1 MIKPE
6 EVKTRLQEEIQLL
19 ELGLLEESEFRVLSY
34 GVSISEFSAAL
45 WVMAHRLLPDFRIE
59 KIGSTEYRTETLD
72 LPGPDPR
79 DWALGRALDLAKRDG
94 LDLVICRDNSELWC
108 PITRSLLN
116 K

>member
-1 MIKPE
+1 MMKPDE
-6 EVKTRLQEEIQLL
+6 LKTRLQEEIQLL
-19 ELGLLEESEFRVLSY
+19 ELGLLEESPFRVLSY
-34 GVSISEFSAAL
+34 GVSIREFSAGFWA
-45 WVMAHRLLPDFRIE
+45 VSHQLLPGFRFE

-94 LDLVICRDNSELWC
+94 LDLVLCRDNSELWC